1 MNYPKHCNNGGDL
14 SIPLVAY
21 VWMIDYSEDIG
32 PLPTEDVP
40 LFVTNRFPQER
51 QRLFSLP
58 QVKHAFKQPTASIR
72 GMTLTS
78 LIESLGPVTVL
89 DLVKGETVIA

>member
-1 MNYPKHCNNGGDL
+1 MTPYYI
-14 SIPLVAY
+14 SIPNT
-21 VWMIDYSEDIG
+21 

-40 LFVTNRFPQER
+40 LFVTNRFSQER
-51 QRLFSLP
+51 QRKFSLP
-58 QVKHAFKQPTASIR
+58 EVANAFKEPAEPIR

>member
-1 MNYPKHCNNGGDL
+1 MF
-14 SIPLVAY
+14 
-21 VWMIDYSEDIG
+21 DYSDDIG

-58 QVKHAFKQPTASIR
+58 EVKHAFEESTESIS

-78 LIESLGPVTVL
+78 LIESWGAVTVL

>member
-1 MNYPKHCNNGGDL
+1 M

-21 VWMIDYSEDIG
+21 VHMIDYSEDIG
-32 PLPTEDVP
+32 PLPAADVP
-40 LFVTNRFPQER
+40 LFVTNRFPQEL
-51 QRLFSLP
+51 QRKFSIP
-58 QVKHAFKQPTASIR
+58 EFANAFKEPTESIR

>member
-1 MNYPKHCNNGGDL
+1 M
-14 SIPLVAY
+14 A
-21 VWMIDYSEDIG
+21 DYSDDD

-40 LFVTNRFPQER
+40 LFVSTRFPQER
-51 QRLFSLP
+51 QRLLSIP
-58 QVKHAFKQPTASIR
+58 EVKHAFHSFKEPTESIR

-78 LIESLGPVTVL
+78 LIESLGPITVL

>member
-1 MNYPKHCNNGGDL
+1 M
-14 SIPLVAY
+14 A
-21 VWMIDYSEDIG
+21 DYSDDA

-40 LFVTNRFPQER
+40 LFLTRFPQER
-51 QRLFSLP
+51 QRLLSIP
-58 QVKHAFKQPTASIR
+58 EVKHAFHSFKEPTEPIR